1 MRIIISGGGTG
12 GHIYPALAIADEIK
26 NRYKDIEILYVGTK
40 GSLEEEL
47 STKAGYEFQPIHVK
61 GMPRKLNKK
70 SIIAVRELLRG
81 LNDSRKILDKFKP
94 DLVVG
99 TGGYVCGPILY
110 RAARAKIP
118 TVIHEQNAF
127 PGITNKILSRF
138 VDKVLITYEE
148 SRKYFVKCRD
158 VVLTG
163 NPIRQDIFMTDKQE
177 ARKKLGF
184 DEKPLVLS
192 FGGSGGQRSLN
203 DSMLGVLKKATI
215 ENRVNLI
222 HVTGKPYYNSFFE
235 KIEEE
240 KIKISDNVE
249 ILSYHHSMPLAISAA
264 DLVITSGGAIA
275 LAEISAAGK
284 PSILI
289 PKAYTAENH
298 QEFNARAFESNGA
311 ARMILEKDLNPE
323 VLFETIMNLVFDD
336 EKLHIMSEKSKE
348 LGNPGATNSI
358 IREIDKLMIS

>member
-12 GHIYPALAIADEIK
+12 GHIYPALAIADGLK

-47 STKAGYEFQPIHVK
+47 STNAGYEFQSIHVK
-61 GMPRKLNKK
+61 GMPRRFNKK
-70 SIIAVRELLRG
+70 STVAVAELFRG
-81 LNDSRKILDKFKP
+81 LHDSRKILDKFKP

-110 RAARAKIP
+110 RAARSKIP

-148 SRKYFVKCRD
+148 SRKYFTKCRD
-158 VVLTG
+158 VSLTG
-163 NPIRQDIFMTDKQE
+163 NPIRQDILLTDKQE
-177 ARKKLGF
+177 ARKELGF

-203 DSMLGVLKKATI
+203 DSMLGVLKKI
-215 ENRVNLI
+215 ILENRINLI
-222 HVTGKPYYNSFFE
+222 HVTGKSHYNSFFE

-240 KIKISDNVE
+240 KIQIGDNVE
-249 ILSYHHSMPLAISAA
+249 IISYHHSMPLAISAA
-264 DLVITSGGAIA
+264 DIVITSGGAIA

-298 QEFNARAFESNGA
+298 QEFNARAFEDNGA
-311 ARMILEKDLNPE
+311 AKLILEKELNPE
-323 VLFETIMNLVFDD
+323 ILFESIMKLVFDD
-336 EKLHIMSEKSKE
+336 EKLNAMSKKSRE
-348 LGNPGATNSI
+348 LGNPGATILI
-358 IREIDKLMIS
+358 IEEIDKLI